1 LNQGDYFGEV
11 ALIFN
16 CKRTATIISTNYC
29 TFAKI
34 EKQLYLKSQQ
44 SFLNTVKSQTINY
57 IDKSKKFKI
66 KLLKQIEYFESYD
79 LEDFSMFFDEVQYQ
93 MNLEEFE
100 ENVEII

>member
-1 LNQGDYFGEV
+1 MNQGDYFGEV

>member
-1 LNQGDYFGEV
+1 M
-11 ALIFN
+11 
-16 CKRTATIISTNYC
+16 
-29 TFAKI
+29 
-34 EKQLYLKSQQ
+34 
-44 SFLNTVKSQTINY
+44 NTVKSKTINY

-100 ENVEII
+100 ENIEIIQPYMICNKLYFIVDGQVEIELHS